1 MKTTPSQQG
10 FSAVELLITL
20 FIAAIFVISGY
31 QLYTIAFKNSTE
43 ANQQAQAAN
52 LGYEY
57 LRKNTTGS
65 DTTCSA
71 AAEADITPQ
80 SPPAPAAFSYPGLS
94 QPKIYKKVDC
104 PFGTTLNIAKI
115 TIRVTYATGS
125 GTKEVSHATYTR

>member
-1 MKTTPSQQG
+1 MKTTVSQQG

-57 LRKNTTGS
+57 LRKNTTSSG
-65 DTTCSA
+65 TACSA
-71 AAEADITPQ
+71 AAEQDITPA
-80 SPPAPAAFSYPGLS
+80 SFTYPGLS
-94 QPKIYKKVDC
+94 EPKIYKKVDC
-104 PFGTTLNIAKI
+104 PVAALPNLAKI
-115 TIRVTYATGS
+115 TIRVTYATSS